1 MEFKPAKRRI
11 QQKVTGLNISEGNHT
26 PSDPFLES
34 HSYRKTKAGLAAS
47 RNEKREREKKG

>member
-47 RNEKREREKKG
+47 RNEKRERKKG